1 MAKATTARA
10 DKSTTDKSTGGKPG
24 VGKSEAGTS
33 DAKPASTKKKRKHL
47 QSWSPEPD
55 ELARLEWARAVVA
68 QMREAVKELGQNLS
82 REMFGEQGPEWG
94 TKFGDLEVLGRVLGE
109 AMATS
114 FVESAVGDQ
123 SQQAVPETLECC
135 PACQARGA
143 PAEAEPRLQR
153 TMMGDVHWKEPQ
165 RTCRH

>member
-55 ELARLEWARAVVA
+55 ELGRRARAVVA

-94 TKFGDLEVLGRVLGE
+94 TWRWLQQTVLFLHSLSSR
-109 AMATS
+109 
-114 FVESAVGDQ
+114 F
-123 SQQAVPETLECC
+123 
-135 PACQARGA
+135 RI
-143 PAEAEPRLQR
+143 R
-153 TMMGDVHWKEPQ
+153 
-165 RTCRH
+165 